1 MLLHLLFSFL
11 VKRWH
16 PYHQH
21 VNPFQIIDIDF
32 ESTQN
37 LYADRYTLAWY
48 KNGDWHDTIMYS
60 RRATFPAV
68 TIRFQTDKFSG
79 HMVQHC
85 HLLNH
90 EDHGMMAQYDIV
102 GEEGSVWQGA
112 REIDPMCIRAEA
124 TS

>member
-1 MLLHLLFSFL
+1 
-11 VKRWH
+11 
-16 PYHQH
+16 
-21 VNPFQIIDIDF
+21 
-32 ESTQN
+32 
-37 LYADRYTLAWY
+37 
-48 KNGDWHDTIMYS
+48 
-60 RRATFPAV
+60 
-68 TIRFQTDKFSG
+68 
-79 HMVQHC
+79 MVQHC